1 MPENRINKLRKENG
15 MNQKEL
21 GSMLG
26 VGQTTISAWEMGKN
40 EPDYESM
47 HKMARYFRVS
57 VGYLMGYE
65 SNPITGLSKEE
76 REKYT
81 EENREAF
88 LKRLHEKEEQ
98 DALSE
103 EYDPSEEFE
112 NNDFEEWQKTDQTT
126 YYEFYQL
133 NKMGDY
139 LTEEQRERILN
150 VAKAMFPNAEKGLYV
165 KEIVENHKE

>member
-1 MPENRINKLRKENG
+1 MPVNRINKLRKENG
-15 MNQKEL
+15 INQKEL

>member
-139 LTEEQRERILN
+139 LTEEQRKRILN

>member
-1 MPENRINKLRKENG
+1 MPVNRINKLRKENG

-165 KEIVENHKE
+165 KEIIENHKE

>member
-57 VGYLMGYE
+57 VSYLMGYE
-65 SNPITGLSKEE
+65 SNPIAGLSKEE
-76 REKYT
+76 REKYA
-81 EENREAF
+81 EENREEF
-88 LKRLHEKEEQ
+88 FKRLHEKEEQ

-139 LTEEQRERILN
+139 LTEEQRKRILN

>member
-1 MPENRINKLRKENG
+1 MPVNRINKLRKENG